1 MTLAEGVTVD
11 ITISSKKTDYD
22 EEKGTTM
29 FSLGVESIGKNNGCL
44 QVIGV
49 SLGKMLNIW
58 PFCQS
63 IGTMLK
69 VMKRLM
75 FNHKECHC

>member
-1 MTLAEGVTVD
+1 
-11 ITISSKKTDYD
+11 
-22 EEKGTTM
+22 M

-75 FNHKECHC
+75 F